1 MSDEGTVLF
10 GGYDT
15 EKYTGDLSVL
25 QIQPDSQSGNITS
38 FTVAWTSLS
47 VTDPSS
53 GTTTLTTDAFAAPAV
68 LDSGTTLTG
77 LPTDLYNQLAQF
89 SGVIN
94 DPNYGALVN
103 CNISSYGGTLNYGFG
118 GSGGPTINVP
128 FYELAVPT
136 VDQNGNPLTFEDG
149 SSACTFGLFPV
160 DNGQSIL
167 FGDTFLR
174 SAYVVYDLDNQQI
187 GIAPT
192 VFNTTKSNI
201 QAIGASN
208 GNVGGASSVVTGVT
222 AEQTASKIQA
232 PGIAKTATQTSIG
245 TQAPAATFGAITG
258 VKTSGAAT
266 ATGSAAAGA
275 TATKSA
281 ASHTVPAFDRS
292 SLFVIGGSVVL
303 MLLGGAFMALA

>member
-1 MSDEGTVLF
+1 M
-10 GGYDT
+10 
-15 EKYTGDLSVL
+15 
-25 QIQPDSQSGNITS
+25 QIQPDAQSGNITS
-38 FTVAWTSLS
+38 FTVAWTSLT

-53 GTTTLTTDAFAAPAV
+53 GTTTLTPDDFAAPAV

-89 SGVIN
+89 SGVVN

-103 CNISSYGGTLNYGFG
+103 CNISSYTGTLNYGFG

-128 FYELAVPT
+128 FYELAVPA

-149 SSACTFGLFPV
+149 SSACTFGLFPIE
-160 DNGQSIL
+160 DGQSIL

-187 GIAPT
+187 GLAPT

-201 QAIGASN
+201 QAIGASG

-222 AEQTASKIQA
+222 AKQTASKVQA
-232 PGIAKTATQTSIG
+232 PGIAKTGTMTGIT
-245 TQAPAATFGAITG
+245 TQAPAATFGAISG
-258 VKTSGAAT
+258 LKTNGAAT
-266 ATGSAAAGA
+266 ATGSPAASA
-275 TATKSA
+275 TATKKSA
-281 ASHTVPAFDRS
+281 ASHTIPAIDLS
-292 SLFVIGGSVVL
+292 STFVIGGSFVL
-303 MLLGGAFMALA
+303 MLLGGVFMALA

>member
-1 MSDEGTVLF
+1 MLF

-53 GTTTLTTDAFAAPAV
+53 GTTTLTTDSFAAPAV

-77 LPTDLYNQLAQF
+77 LPTDLYNQLAQY
-89 SGVIN
+89 SDVVN
-94 DPNYGALVN
+94 DPTYGALVN
-103 CNISSYGGTLNYGFG
+103 CNISSYTGTLNYGFG

-128 FYELAVPT
+128 FYELAVPA

-149 SSACTFGLFPV
+149 TSACTFGLFPV
-160 DNGQSIL
+160 DDGQSIL

-187 GIAPT
+187 AIAPT

-208 GNVGGASSVVTGVT
+208 GNVGNASSVATGAT
-222 AEQTASKIQA
+222 AKQTASKIQA
-232 PGIAKTATQTSIG
+232 PGIVKTGTVTGTVTGVA

-258 VKTSGAAT
+258 LKTNGAAT
-266 ATGSAAAGA
+266 ATGSAATGRA
-275 TATKSA
+275 TIKSA
-281 ASHTVPAFDRS
+281 ASHTVPAFDS
-292 SLFVIGGSVVL
+292 SAILMIGGSFVL
-303 MLLGGAFMALA
+303 MLLGGLFMALA